1 MKKIFLLFGFLLVG
15 CANIQPKVVIAQES
29 NVSYIILETGVDGL
43 ENQNS
48 ARVAF
53 YITIPDSNNFAGV
66 CFRTIVINT
75 GMDTTSLSFLT
86 GALLDSLAIGA
97 RLEVIR
103 TVRFDA
109 GLTKIQKR
117 ARIDNVFNNSLAAFL
132 AKWYAQH
139 DFYGLERVL

>member
-1 MKKIFLLFGFLLVG
+1 MKNLFLLFVVFIIG
-15 CANIQPKVVIAQES
+15 CRSQEELFSQTAANVD
-29 NVSYIILETGVDGL
+29 YIILETGVDGV
-43 ENQNS
+43 NTSNS
-48 ARVAF
+48 ATVAF

-66 CFRTIVINT
+66 NFRTVVINT
-75 GMDTTSLSFLT
+75 GRDTTSVSFLT

-97 RLEVIR
+97 RLEEIR

-109 GLTKIQKR
+109 GLTKAQKR
-117 ARIDNVFNNSLAAFL
+117 TRIDDVFNNNLSDFL